1 AKVDSH
7 SAAASIMRHLTGP
20 HLNRNVHQLTSR
32 DLRPTEI
39 CRSSGSQVYGIARQ
53 AGGAVRIESRPGEGT
68 TVRIY
73 LPTTEASFGE
83 ENAQPVDRQIAAD
96 ASATILVIDDDPDV
110 RRVLVASLDA
120 LGYRVLE
127 AADGPSGLAVLEEA
141 APELMIVD
149 FAMPGMNGAEVA
161 GAARKLRP
169 DLPIVFVSGYADTA
183 AIERI
188 VGPDTLMMRKPFRI
202 DELQAVLAG
211 TFASRL

>member
-1 AKVDSH
+1 
-7 SAAASIMRHLTGP
+7 M
-20 HLNRNVHQLTSR
+20 
-32 DLRPTEI
+32 
-39 CRSSGSQVYGIARQ
+39 
-53 AGGAVRIESRPGEGT
+53 
-68 TVRIY
+68 
-73 LPTTEASFGE
+73 
-83 ENAQPVDRQIAAD
+83 DRQIAAD